1 MPKTKVN
8 ATAAHDVAERAHV
21 RDGIELEIAAELAR
35 AFLVARQPVEV
46 CRLALA
52 RVAPLL
58 GARFASVYL
67 RDAADPTTMR
77 LHCAYSWPQDSARWL
92 GQLRIR
98 ETRGPSGIAL
108 ATDAVVEVPD
118 VFADATLREWWEP
131 ARELGFV
138 SIIALPLRAD
148 AAASTAVDGAGSG
161 AERDTIGAVSFYF
174 DGPRRFGEPETRLLR
189 LVSDQLAAA
198 AAKVRLLDEL
208 RATNDELRASNE
220 ELRRR
225 LNEFET
231 AKRLKDEFLGTITH
245 ELRTPLTTILG
256 YAHLL
261 EAGLCGELTRPQAE
275 AASKIEGAGRVLLRL
290 ITDVVDLAQLKLGQ
304 MRSDWRREDGVTLAR
319 RALDEVAGPP
329 DGVSAS
335 VRAREAGAII
345 VTDAEKVV
353 RILAHLVRNAYKFTA
368 EGSVT
373 IEVARGVHDGMECV
387 EWAVRDTGI
396 GIRQEDVE
404 LIFDE
409 FRQADGSTT
418 RPYGGAGLGLALAR
432 RLAALLGGWI
442 LVESAPGRGS
452 TFTLRLPLHPR
463 AHF

>member
-8 ATAAHDVAERAHV
+8 ATAAHGVAERAHV
-21 RDGIELEIAAELAR
+21 REGIELEIAAELAR
-35 AFLVARQPVEV
+35 AFLLARQPVEV

-67 RDAADPTTMR
+67 RDAADPTAMR
-77 LHCAYSWPQDSARWL
+77 LQCAYSWPQDSARWL

-98 ETRGPSGIAL
+98 ESRGPTGIAL

-118 VFADATLREWWEP
+118 VFADAALQEWWEP

-138 SIIALPLRAD
+138 SIIALPLKAD
-148 AAASTAVDGAGSG
+148 AAAAATADGAQDG
-161 AERDTIGAVSFYF
+161 AARETIGAVSFYF
-174 DGPRRFGEPETRLLR
+174 EGPRRVGEPETRLLR
-189 LVSDQLAAA
+189 LVADQLAAA
-198 AAKVRLLDEL
+198 AAKVRLLEELRTANDEL
-208 RATNDELRASNE
+208 RATNA

-225 LNEFET
+225 LEEFEA

-261 EAGLCGELTRPQAE
+261 GEGLCGPLGAPQAS
-275 AASKIEGAGRVLLRL
+275 AASKIESAGRVLLRL
-290 ITDVVDLAQLKLGQ
+290 ITDIVDLAQLKLGQ
-304 MRSDWRREDGVTLAR
+304 MRPDWQREDGVTLAR
-319 RALDEVAGPP
+319 RALDEVGAPPAG
-329 DGVSAS
+329 VTVA
-335 VRAREAGAII
+335 VRAHDTGVIV
-345 VTDAEKVV
+345 VTDGEKVARV
-353 RILAHLVRNAYKFTA
+353 LTHLVRNAYKFTG

-373 IEVARGVHDGMECV
+373 IEVARGVHDGSECV

-396 GIRQEDVE
+396 GIRPEDVE
-404 LIFDE
+404 LVFDE

-432 RLAALLGGWI
+432 RFAALLGGCI
-442 LVESAPGRGS
+442 LVESTPGRGS
-452 TFTLRLPLHPR
+452 TFTLRLPLLPHPR
-463 AHF
+463 S